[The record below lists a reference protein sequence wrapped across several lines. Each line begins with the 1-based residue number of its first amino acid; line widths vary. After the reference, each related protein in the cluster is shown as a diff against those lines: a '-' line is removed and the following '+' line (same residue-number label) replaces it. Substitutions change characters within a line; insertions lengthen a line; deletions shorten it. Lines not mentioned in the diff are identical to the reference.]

1 MNSGLVRLLSAA
13 SGLALVLF
21 LLVHLAGISLAPLAP
36 ARFETYAAALH
47 QAAWLAPLELALAGL
62 ALTHLALAVR
72 RALADARAR
81 GGLAGPIRSRRQ
93 EPAAELVS
101 LAARLMPWSG
111 ALLLVFL
118 VQHLGQLRWQRPPA
132 GEELLRLQ
140 AVLQQPLSLLL
151 TSLAG
156 LAVGLHLLQGLE
168 SAHRS
173 LGLLDPANGGRIR
186 WLGRSLALLL
196 AGGFALLPFVLR
208 LSPATPPA

>member
-1 MNSGLVRLLSAA
+1 MTSALVRLLSAA

-21 LLVHLAGISLAPLAP
+21 LLAHLVGISLAPLAP

-47 QAAWLAPLELALAGL
+47 QAAWLAPLELALAGV
-62 ALTHLALAVR
+62 AVTHLALALR
-72 RALADARAR
+72 RAVIDARAR
-81 GGLAGPIRSRRQ
+81 ADLAGPIRSRRR
-93 EPAAELVS
+93 EPGAALAGF
-101 LAARLMPWSG
+101 AARLMPWSG

-118 VQHLGQLRWQRPPA
+118 VVHLSQLRWPRPA
-132 GEELLRLQ
+132 GGQELQRLL
-140 AVLQQPLSLLL
+140 AVLQQPPSLLL

-186 WLGRSLALLL
+186 WLGRSLALLMG
-196 AGGFALLPFVLR
+196 GGFALLPFVLR
-208 LSPATPPA
+208 LGAGAATR